1 MIAGMTLGDVVDR
14 LDGLDDDH
22 TIYDF
27 LEVDIA
33 KEAVRV
39 WSEWRGGITPT
50 LEDKLAAVIH
60 YALNDSFLPVDEGPP
75 ADRSRAQAIIG
86 TTTRPVGSDSSA
98 AHDVSCERSRD
109 AGCRSA

>member
-22 TIYDF
+22 TIYF

-60 YALNDSFLPVDEGPP
+60 YALNDSFLHCRRRPARRQVASAGDHRHDDPP
-75 ADRSRAQAIIG
+75 RR
-86 TTTRPVGSDSSA
+86 V
-98 AHDVSCERSRD
+98 
-109 AGCRSA
+109 